1 MGLYETDAEIEPK
14 VKTIATFPDDSY
26 PPVTYPVAATA
37 DTKKPGVGQYFGFLR
52 SPAAKAIFEKY
63 GFSYLIK
70 PVS

>member
-1 MGLYETDAEIEPK
+1 
-14 VKTIATFPDDSY
+14 
-26 PPVTYPVAATA
+26 VAATA